1 MESRENTFDELTIR
15 PVVRADAAEWL
26 RLRTLLW
33 PDGANDHEQKIEAFF
48 AGKLDEPDAVFI
60 AQNSD
65 SRVLALLEL
74 AVRSELLEMKS
85 ERIGYVEGLFVEPEA
100 RRGNVARR
108 LLEFSREWARER
120 RCTVFAS
127 DRAERVIV
135 YQRFG
140 VESLGIRYQVS
151 EDEDRT
157 AGSYL
162 TPET

>member
-1 MESRENTFDELTIR
+1 MESSHNKLDELRIR

-33 PDGANDHEQKIEAFF
+33 PDGAEDHAQEIEAFF
-48 AGKLDEPDAVFI
+48 AGKLEEPTAVFF
-60 AQNSD
+60 AQD
-65 SRVLALLEL
+65 HGGRVLALLEL
-74 AVRSELLEMKS
+74 AIRSELLEMKS

-100 RRGNVARR
+100 RGSTVARK

-140 VESLGIRYQVS
+140 AES
-151 EDEDRT
+151 
-157 AGSYL
+157 
-162 TPET
+162 